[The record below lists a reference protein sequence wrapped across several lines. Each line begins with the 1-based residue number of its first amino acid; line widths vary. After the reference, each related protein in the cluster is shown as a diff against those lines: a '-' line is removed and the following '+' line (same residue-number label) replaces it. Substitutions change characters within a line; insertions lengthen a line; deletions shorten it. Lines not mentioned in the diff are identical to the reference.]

1 MQAYSDNQADVNG
14 EWVSSAT
21 LHKLSGDKEGTGK
34 ERKRNGE
41 GGRAA
46 GLFGGAQPAPAVP
59 LLGEPSP
66 FARPVPSL
74 PLNSSLTHPP
84 LLILPVPTRIGSM

>member
-41 GGRAA
+41 GGRAD
-46 GLFGGAQPAPAVP
+46 GLLDEPNLPPPCPSSASPPRSLA
-59 LLGEPSP
+59 PSP
-66 FARPVPSL
+66 PFL
-74 PLNSSLTHPP
+74 
-84 LLILPVPTRIGSM
+84 

>member
-34 ERKRNGE
+34 EWKRNGE
-41 GGRAA
+41 GGREGGRA
-46 GLFGGAQPAPAVP
+46 GG
-59 LLGEPSP
+59 LLDEPNLPPPCPSSASPPRSLAPSP
-66 FARPVPSL
+66 PFL
-74 PLNSSLTHPP
+74 
-84 LLILPVPTRIGSM
+84 